1 MLIDYSERIYSSS
14 FSVES
19 SLAINVIARYY
30 LEIFCY
36 GFFTIELIFG
46 VIAMGAYIDS
56 GSYFRDPW
64 RLVYSIILLISWC
77 TYITD
82 NLILE
87 LCMII
92 RLTGPIRIMNLFEPL
107 KTNLNSFVKALAS
120 VYKVFL
126 AIFSLMFF
134 YSVVGLYFFYGLEEN
149 RCRLTPGPVN
159 NVWAVDSQ
167 NFNLCGNWNCNSGYI
182 FYNYRKYKY
191 LYI

>member
-1 MLIDYSERIYSSS
+1 MIIDYSERLYSSS
-14 FSVES
+14 FSYES
-19 SLAINVIARYY
+19 SFTINVIARYY
-30 LEIFCY
+30 IEIFCY
-36 GFFTIELIFG
+36 GFFTIELVAG
-46 VIAMGAYIDS
+46 VIGMGAYLDN

-77 TYITD
+77 TYIED
-82 NLILE
+82 NSIIE

-92 RLTGPIRIMNLFEPL
+92 RLTGPIRIMNLFDPL

-149 RCRLTPGPVN
+149 RCRHTPEPVK

-167 NFNLCGNWNCNSGYI
+167 NFNLCGNWNCNTGYI
-182 FYNYRKYKY
+182 FF
-191 LYI
+191 II